1 MFSMIKIYQKL
12 KCIYDSTCPLMLE
25 LKKIK
30 MSFYMAIIS
39 FSFIIIGL
47 IYWMF
52 KKDTNPEDAGKCLK
66 GALLGLEIQAILG
79 ILYAI
84 SI

>member
-1 MFSMIKIYQKL
+1 
-12 KCIYDSTCPLMLE
+12 MLE